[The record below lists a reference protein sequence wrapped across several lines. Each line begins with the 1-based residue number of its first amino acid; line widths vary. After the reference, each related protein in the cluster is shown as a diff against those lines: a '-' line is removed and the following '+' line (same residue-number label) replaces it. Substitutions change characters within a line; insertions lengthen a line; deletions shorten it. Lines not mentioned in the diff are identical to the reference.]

1 MKNLGFKWNLTL
13 VLFTWI
19 ALFSLPAYAQTNSTS
34 SNRQHPGAGEQIFL
48 QRCFACHSTI
58 QDQVRSG
65 PSLYGE
71 MRKSPHKKTAEIK
84 TIVLNGKGRM
94 PPFKERLT
102 AQDLDD
108 LIAYIRS
115 L

>member
-1 MKNLGFKWNLTL
+1 MAHGQRNSS
-13 VLFTWI
+13 
-19 ALFSLPAYAQTNSTS
+19 SLD
-34 SNRQHPGAGEQIFL
+34 REHLRAGEQIFL

-65 PSLYGE
+65 PSLYHE
-71 MRKSPHKKTAEIK
+71 TIKSPHRKTADLK
-84 TIVLNGKGRM
+84 TIVLDGKGRM
-94 PPFKERLT
+94 PPFKERIS